1 MADFR
6 GAGRQNSARRPVQPS
21 LAEPSNPTHSA
32 DLRPPPQ
39 AGSPLNQPEN
49 IVLSPAGSPLL
60 QVAKPQVA
68 RRAGRSGVVVQ
79 AAARNLWAPGE
90 LVAARS
96 SVPCTLSSLRYRPN
110 RVSIVTAPRPAR
122 KHTACPSAV

>member
-21 LAEPSNPTHSA
+21 MAEPSNPTHSA
-32 DLRPPPQ
+32 DLRPPPL
-39 AGSPLNQPEN
+39 AGSPLEQPEN

-96 SVPCTLSSLRYRPN
+96 SVPCTLPSPSCLPSL
-110 RVSIVTAPRPAR
+110 VSIIAAPRP
-122 KHTACPSAV
+122 